1 MDHERSSLRLGEA
14 VIHIDRT
21 NSWGGVIFGAILTGI
36 SSTVSASELGTFN
49 QQVADAY
56 APYRSAMFYLRTGNP
71 GVAFLDLD
79 TASERWQSVVE
90 RFATATPD
98 AFAEDKDFATTL
110 SSVESAFDAGKNAL
124 DAGDEAAAT
133 AALATIRTDLSDLRR
148 RNGLRAY
155 SDCIDDMN
163 AAMDRLWIYRH
174 EPPAFDQDDQV
185 NAVKR
190 DAAVTEFLYRR
201 CYETAPAE
209 FQESDSFKRLFEGSL
224 ISLPLIFGALDRGNE
239 AQLINI
245 LRELRSFD
253 RMIWL
258 EFG

>member
-1 MDHERSSLRLGEA
+1 MNEHHCDGEA

-21 NSWGGVIFGAILTGI
+21 SPLKSLILGVFLAGA
-36 SSTVSASELGTFN
+36 SSAVSAGELGTFN

-79 TASERWQSVVE
+79 TASERWQSVVD
-90 RFATATPD
+90 RFAATTPD
-98 AFAEDKDFATTL
+98 AFVEDKEFATTL

-124 DAGDEAAAT
+124 DAGDEET
-133 AALATIRTDLSDLRR
+133 AIAVLATVRTDLSDLRR

-163 AAMDRLWIYRH
+163 AAMDRLWTYRV
-174 EPPAFDQDDQV
+174 EPPAFDQDDQI
-185 NAVKR
+185 NEVKR
-190 DAAVTEFLYRR
+190 EAAVTEFLYRR

-209 FQESDSFKRLFEGSL
+209 FQRRDTFKRLFEGSL
-224 ISLPLIFGALDRGNE
+224 ISLPLIFGALDQGNE

>member
-1 MDHERSSLRLGEA
+1 MKDRHYNGEA
-14 VIHIDRT
+14 VIHIDRAH
-21 NSWGGVIFGAILTGI
+21 SLKGFIIGALLMGT
-36 SSTVSASELGTFN
+36 SSTVSASELGAFN

-79 TASERWQSVVE
+79 TASERWQSVVD
-90 RFATATPD
+90 RFASTAPD
-98 AFAEDKDFATTL
+98 AFADDREFAATL
-110 SSVESAFDAGKNAL
+110 SRVESALDAGKSAL
-124 DAGDEAAAT
+124 DAGDEEAAT
-133 AALATIRTDLSDLRR
+133 TALATIRTDLSDLRR

-163 AAMDRLWIYRH
+163 AAMDRLWTYRH

-190 DAAVTEFLYRR
+190 EAAVTEFLYRR

-209 FQESDSFKRLFEGSL
+209 FQERDTFKRLFEGSL

>member
-1 MDHERSSLRLGEA
+1 MKDRRCVGEI

-21 NSWGGVIFGAILTGI
+21 KPLRNVILSAFLIGA
-36 SSTVSASELGTFN
+36 SSAVSAGELGTFN

-71 GVAFLDLD
+71 DVAFLDLAM
-79 TASERWQSVVE
+79 ASERWQSVVD
-90 RFATATPD
+90 RFAATAPD

-110 SSVESAFDAGKNAL
+110 SRVERAFDAGKNAL
-124 DAGDEAAAT
+124 DTGDEEAAT

-163 AAMDRLWIYRH
+163 AAMDRLWTFRH
-174 EPPAFDQDDQV
+174 KPPAFDQADQI

-190 DAAVTEFLYRR
+190 EAAVTEFLYRR

-209 FQESDSFKRLFEGSL
+209 FKERDTFKRLFEGSL
-224 ISLPLIFGALDRGNE
+224 TSLPLIFGALDRGNE